1 MNEDTRSD
9 KPYKLGDGSYTT
21 LAELAA
27 ALAENHEL
35 AGEHIERGYV
45 QKWIEEDLRDYD
57 ARIALDKLLEEN
69 VTELALFE
77 FALRYAPQWTPM
89 IEGLPVQAE
98 FLDEYLPQLLKD
110 DYVVC
115 TQELANFAGS
125 LYSWGVLTDERV
137 SKGNA
142 ERCFSGRTRFL
153 GSGSPDP
160 RHLDRLFTGSSF
172 HTMNGPTF

>member
-57 ARIALDKLLEEN
+57 ARIALDKLLDLMPRYEVDWAGCKRVNMQN
-69 VTELALFE
+69 VAG
-77 FALRYAPQWTPM
+77 YHHV
-89 IEGLPVQAE
+89 PV
-98 FLDEYLPQLLKD
+98 K
-110 DYVVC
+110 VV
-115 TQELANFAGS
+115 
-125 LYSWGVLTDERV
+125 
-137 SKGNA
+137 K
-142 ERCFSGRTRFL
+142 
-153 GSGSPDP
+153 
-160 RHLDRLFTGSSF
+160 
-172 HTMNGPTF
+172 